1 MEHRDNILC
10 NRNTVPTIIGIS
22 ASNLPAYNMGR
33 MRNSGWDGEISV
45 GDHIGDWSYFVKAN
59 FTYAHN
65 KILEQ
70 DEVIRNEDYLYRTGL
85 RYGQFFGYVADGIF
99 NFWEE
104 VNAAGRPEYVMAN
117 NNNKIQPGD
126 VRYVDINGDGKIND
140 DDQVPI
146 GYSNFPEIM
155 YGISLGGSYKNLDIS
170 LLFQGATHVSNM
182 PSRRIMRGF
191 YEYTGANRDL
201 LKSWS
206 YERFVNN
213 QKIVYPRYGVNGV
226 GHNYLTSTYWLED
239 ASYLRLKNVEV
250 GYTFRQE
257 SLKKAGIGSI
267 RIYVN
272 GSNLLTWT
280 DMLPGQ
286 DPEVANAGVT
296 NSEPYPVTRVFNFG
310 LNVNF

>member
-1 MEHRDNILC
+1 MQPVFRFLNLHTFFEYPVINCLLVELC
-10 NRNTVPTIIGIS
+10 NV
-22 ASNLPAYNMGR
+22 LP
-33 MRNSGWDGEISV
+33 
-45 GDHIGDWSYFVKAN
+45 
-59 FTYAHN
+59 
-65 KILEQ
+65 
-70 DEVIRNEDYLYRTGL
+70 
-85 RYGQFFGYVADGIF
+85 
-99 NFWEE
+99 
-104 VNAAGRPEYVMAN
+104 
-117 NNNKIQPGD
+117 
-126 VRYVDINGDGKIND
+126 
-140 DDQVPI
+140 
-146 GYSNFPEIM
+146 
-155 YGISLGGSYKNLDIS
+155 
-170 LLFQGATHVSNM
+170 
-182 PSRRIMRGF
+182 
-191 YEYTGANRDL
+191 
-201 LKSWS
+201 
-206 YERFVNN
+206 NN